1 MLSSGQKT
9 AITGS
14 NGSGKS
20 TLIKCIAGQMPL
32 SSGQIRYRIRGVEIP
47 SSEIYRQLALSAP
60 YLELPEEFT
69 LIEFLRFHFRFKS
82 LKNGISIEDA
92 VQYMYLEKST
102 EKTIQHF
109 SSGMK
114 QRLKLGM
121 CFFSACPLLLL
132 DEPTS
137 NLDERG
143 VQWFQGLVADF
154 GNDKSIIVGSNDP
167 REYQFCTE
175 KVAIEN
181 FK

>member
-1 MLSSGQKT
+1 M
-9 AITGS
+9 
-14 NGSGKS
+14 
-20 TLIKCIAGQMPL
+20 
-32 SSGQIRYRIRGVEIP
+32 EIP